1 MSKYLG
7 YEQTGFA
14 NSTVNITRASSG
26 GNVPVNFANTVLT
39 TLYLPFNDDVN
50 DDSPFSQTITNRGSM
65 TIDSTYTKFGSN
77 ALKSQSSG
85 SLKIDNSTSTDFDGD
100 GHFTIEFF
108 LYVVNFEETKSIY
121 THNEYNNSYQGL
133 VFFTGGGQRLYGYAS
148 SNGSSWNIFS
158 NKEFASSITTDT
170 WHHVAMTYDGTTYRG
185 YFNGTRAWE
194 QTSSTKIGTGGDHY
208 IFSRNDGGQ
217 YQPSTGSYYMDDF
230 RITKGKALYTDA
242 SITVPTSALGIE
254 QDDPVSLYLPF
265 DSDVNDDSSHSHTV
279 TASGSATISSTQAK
293 FGGNSLSLNGT
304 SQYLT
309 VPNDNVF
316 DFGSEDFTIEM
327 WIYMT
332 SNAGSDPGDRHG
344 LVARR
349 DSSSNRSFHIG
360 IQLDGGQQKLQFSHS
375 TSGSGGSQTN
385 YNTDIQLNTW
395 THVAIV
401 RSRSKV
407 YAFVDGVKNGS
418 EHSIGTNTIFAGT
431 SDLTIGYRAES
442 SQYFP
447 GYIDDLRIS
456 KGVARYT
463 KSFVPP
469 SQAVGAT
476 LTGANETNTTTD
488 FTSLY
493 LPFDSDVND
502 DSPKSQTVTAYNGA
516 AISSTQSKFGGY
528 SVSFDGNNDHSNG
541 QYLVVSDADSLEY
554 GDKDF
559 TLETWFYQN
568 DDTGHMIA
576 QRRQAGG
583 VGTWTAGAW
592 MLGVNTN
599 YAVGNDVAGRIEFF
613 AYDYNTSSVLLEYA
627 KGSALSSGWHHLAVT
642 RAGDTFMLFL
652 DGVMVDNNTGT
663 FTFTNSSL
671 PFSIGRDTFGN
682 GATRGYMNGYLDD
695 FRVLV
700 GYAKYTADFTPPTSA
715 VGTSV
720 SETVNDLT
728 LLYMPFDSTETTN
741 SVASSQTSLYLPF
754 DSDTNDDSAQSHT
767 VTNNGVTISS
777 AQSKFGGY
785 SALFDGTNDYLVIP
799 SDSSLV
805 FGDEDFTVEFFI
817 YANDDTLQSPL
828 THRAASPP
836 AGAGD
841 WTIPLN
847 RTVAGQ
853 IEWYNGDY
861 SVSSAVVS
869 TTISGG
875 FSGGWH
881 HIAITRSGDTH
892 RIFFDG
898 ELKASATN
906 SSTYSSGPT
915 ELHIG
920 RDNYVGG
927 RYYFDGYLDDIRI
940 IKGTALYKESFT
952 VPTSALGATG
962 TAISVAGGFE
972 DKARNH
978 TVTKEGDTALN
989 TSVKKFGTSSAYFDG
1004 TTDRLVVDHK
1014 GDLNLQNHDFTIEG
1028 WFYLADASEPI
1039 RLVYSTGG
1047 TGVRSGW
1054 LVYASASAFQFWASS
1069 VTNAWD
1075 IASGSSLGART
1086 NSAWVH
1092 LAVTREGSIFRCFQN
1107 GTQTS
1112 TFTSDKSLYT
1122 DPNEEIAIGGW
1133 AGSGNIQYLN
1143 GYIDDLRIIKGHAV
1157 YTANFTPPASA
1168 HGHVSVE
1175 SDASTSETYSDTKFL
1190 SGVWNIRDAESRIQ
1204 DGEWIRND
1212 SDTGSVPSGLTIKG
1226 AGLEVEGHRWYTA
1239 PASASGVEILAVG
1252 AGGDGGNSNKS
1263 GGNTVF
1269 THSGT
1274 GEYILAVGGGGAAP
1288 AGGGVGGAGGGGGGF
1303 VSATDLILD
1312 KDVSYT
1318 LTVGASRAVTQSPV
1332 SSPAPSW
1339 PGGSGGGGTYVGGG
1353 VNRLGGTGVQPSTP
1367 QPLIAGIPG
1376 ASNFQNL
1383 GYDGGTHNGPDN
1395 PGLANGP
1402 GRGGGGLGTS
1412 SSITGSSLTYAGG
1425 GYSGNR
1431 GGPTAYNGNSGP
1443 GGSSGSNLT
1452 PGGAGVRGGG
1462 GGGQGWPGGG
1472 PEKGGAGGAGVFVVA
1487 YPDAENTL
1495 SITGTLSYNQPSRS
1509 GYRVY
1514 YFTGGTGTI
1523 TLPS

>member
-14 NSTVNITRASSG
+14 NSTVSVTRASVVDTAGLNYS
-26 GNVPVNFANTVLT
+26 NTVFT

-50 DDSPFSQTITNRGSM
+50 DDSPLSQTITNRGSM
-65 TIDSTYTKFGSN
+65 TVDSTYTKFGSN
-77 ALKSQSSG
+77 ALKSQTSG
-85 SLKIDNSTSTDFDGD
+85 SLKIDNSTSTDLDGP
-100 GHFTIEFF
+100 FTVEFF
-108 LYVVNFEETKSIY
+108 FYITTAQSQKTLYV
-121 THNEYNNSYQGL
+121 HNENNSTYSGL
-133 VFFTGGGQRLYGYAS
+133 LFWITSAGNFNGYAAE
-148 SNGSSWNIFS
+148 NNSWNIFTT
-158 NKEFASSITTDT
+158 KTFASSVTTGT
-170 WHHVAMTYDGTTYRG
+170 WHHVAITYDGTTYRG
-185 YFNGTRAWE
+185 YYDGDRKWE
-194 QTSSTKIGTGGDHY
+194 VTNSTTIPTGGDHY

-217 YQPSTGSYYMDDF
+217 YQPATGQVYMDDF
-230 RITKGKALYTDA
+230 RITKGKALYTD
-242 SITVPTSALGIE
+242 STYTVPTSALGIQQE
-254 QDDPVSLYLPF
+254 DPVSLYLPF

-279 TASGSATISSTQAK
+279 TASGSATISSTQSK

-309 VPNDNVF
+309 VPNNDVF

-332 SNAGSDPGDRHG
+332 SNAGSSAGDRHG

-349 DSSSNRSFHIG
+349 AADGNRSFHVG
-360 IQLDGGQQKLQFSHS
+360 IQLDGGQQKLQFSH
-375 TSGSGGSQTN
+375 TTGGSGGSQTN
-385 YNTDIQLNTW
+385 YDTDIQLNTW

-401 RSRSKV
+401 RSGPKV

-418 EHSIGTNTIFAGT
+418 EHNISTNRIYAGT

-476 LTGANETNTTTD
+476 LNGVNETNTTTD

-502 DSPKSQTVTAYNGA
+502 DSSHSHSVTAYGNA
-516 AISSTQSKFGGY
+516 AISSTQAKFG
-528 SVSFDGNNDHSNG
+528 SNSLSLDGTGD
-541 QYLVVSDADSLEY
+541 YLQIADDASLEF
-554 GDKDF
+554 GDGDL
-559 TLETWFYQN
+559 TIEAWLYQN
-568 DDTGHMIA
+568 DDTGHVIFGKRNSGGSWSSGAMIF
-576 QRRQAGG
+576 
-583 VGTWTAGAW
+583 
-592 MLGVNTN
+592 GVNTEI
-599 YAVGNDVAGRIEFF
+599 VGSTDNAGKVQFW
-613 AYDYNTSSVLLEYA
+613 AYDYNTGASLLEFDN
-627 KGSALSSGWHHLAVT
+627 GSAFSSGWHHFAVT
-642 RAGDTFMLFL
+642 RASDLWMLFV
-652 DGVMVDNNTGT
+652 DGTQVDTQEWTG
-663 FTFTNSSL
+663 
-671 PFSIGRDTFGN
+671 SIGDSSHPVFIGQDSYGGGRYQT
-682 GATRGYMNGYLDD
+682 NGYIDD
-695 FRVLV
+695 FRILK
-700 GYAKYTADFTPPTSA
+700 GYAKYTSDFIPPTTA

-728 LLYMPFDSTETTN
+728 VLYMPFDSTETTN
-741 SVASSQTSLYLPF
+741 SVAASQTSLYLPF

-785 SALFDGTNDYLVIP
+785 SALFDGTNDYLSIP

-805 FGDEDFTVEFFI
+805 FGNEDFTVEFFI
-817 YANDDTLQSPL
+817 YTNDDTFQSPL
-828 THRAASPP
+828 THRAPSPP

-841 WTIPLN
+841 WTLPLN

-853 IEWYNGDY
+853 IEWYNGSY

-940 IKGTALYKESFT
+940 IKGTALYTESFT
-952 VPTSALGATG
+952 VPTSAVGATG
-962 TAISVAGGFE
+962 TAISVVGGFE
-972 DKARNH
+972 DKARND

-1004 TTDRLVVDHK
+1004 TGDRVLVKH
-1014 GDLNLQNHDFTIEG
+1014 GGELNLSDGDFTIEG
-1028 WFYLADASEPI
+1028 WFYFTSNL
-1039 RLVYSTGG
+1039 
-1047 TGVRSGW
+1047 
-1054 LVYASASAFQFWASS
+1054 
-1069 VTNAWD
+1069 NAGFFNGD
-1075 IASGSSLGART
+1075 SGSTNKHPWLLYTTSGGLIRFYATSDNSNWDVANAASLGT
-1086 NSAWVH
+1086 VSLNTWTH
-1092 LAVTREGSIFRCFQN
+1092 LAVTREGDVFRCFQD
-1107 GTQTS
+1107 GVLKSTTTS
-1112 TFTSDKSLYT
+1112 TSSLYYNT
-1122 DPNEEIAIGGW
+1122 DNQIAIGGRSGTNYM
-1133 AGSGNIQYLN
+1133 AGYA
-1143 GYIDDLRIIKGHAV
+1143 DDLRIIKGKAI
-1157 YTANFTPPASA
+1157 YTEAFTAPTSA
-1168 HGHVSVE
+1168 HGHVSLE
-1175 SDASTSETYSDTKFL
+1175 ETSSTSETYSDTKFL
-1190 SGVWNIRDAESRIQ
+1190 SGVWDIRDAESKIQ

-1212 SDTGSVPSGLTIKG
+1212 SDTGSVPSGLIIKG
-1226 AGLEVEGHRWYTA
+1226 AGLEAAGHRWYVA
-1239 PASASGVEILAVG
+1239 PTSAPGVEILAVG
-1252 AGGDGGNSNKS
+1252 AGGDGGNNQKS

-1274 GEYILAVGGGGAAP
+1274 GEYILAVGGGSAGP
-1288 AGGGVGGAGGGGGGF
+1288 AGGGVGRAGGGGGGF
-1303 VSATDLILD
+1303 VTATDLILD

-1318 LTVGASRAVTQSPV
+1318 LTVGASGAVTESPL
-1332 SSPAPSW
+1332 PAPSPAY
-1339 PGGSGGGGTYVGGG
+1339 PGGSGGGGTYVSGG
-1353 VNRLGGTGVQPSTP
+1353 VGRAGGTGVQPSTP
-1367 QPLIAGIPG
+1367 QPLISGIPG

-1383 GYDGGTHNGPDN
+1383 GYNGGSHPPGTDN
-1395 PGLANGP
+1395 PGADQGP
-1402 GRGGGGLGTS
+1402 ARGGGGGGTA
-1412 SSITGSSLTYAGG
+1412 SSISGTSLTYGGG

-1431 GGPTAYNGNSGP
+1431 GGPTSGLGNAGPGGNGNSGP
-1443 GGSSGSNLT
+1443 GNGG
-1452 PGGAGVRGGG
+1452 PGTRGGG
-1462 GGGQGWPGGG
+1462 GGGAGASGPTGGSGG
-1472 PEKGGAGGAGVFVVA
+1472 PGVFVIA
-1487 YPDAENTL
+1487 YPDSENTL
-1495 SITGTLSYNQPSRS
+1495 SITGTLSYVEPTRS

-1514 YFTGGTGTI
+1514 YFTSGTGTI
-1523 TLPS
+1523 TLSD

>member
-26 GNVPVNFANTVLT
+26 TSLPINYDNIFGDTV
-39 TLYLPFNDDVN
+39 LYLPFDSDINDASSFN
-50 DDSPFSQTITNRGSM
+50 HTITSENGAVVSDTILKYGAGSLRVEDDPERITVTDDGNFNFGTQDF
-65 TIDSTYTKFGSN
+65 TIEGWFRFTEKYGPARLIHGGNNSSSIAPFLFYLFDDAVGFYSSSDGSN
-77 ALKSQSSG
+77 WDISNNKRIADIASTDTWYHLAVTREGDTFRTFQDGTLKTTFTSSG
-85 SLKIDNSTSTDFDGD
+85 SLMDVEDGAIAIGGRPTDLQSLNGYIDDLRIIK
-100 GHFTIEFF
+100 GHAKYTASFT
-108 LYVVNFEETKSIY
+108 
-121 THNEYNNSYQGL
+121 
-133 VFFTGGGQRLYGYAS
+133 A
-148 SNGSSWNIFS
+148 
-158 NKEFASSITTDT
+158 
-170 WHHVAMTYDGTTYRG
+170 
-185 YFNGTRAWE
+185 
-194 QTSSTKIGTGGDHY
+194 
-208 IFSRNDGGQ
+208 
-217 YQPSTGSYYMDDF
+217 
-230 RITKGKALYTDA
+230 
-242 SITVPTSALGIE
+242 PTSAVGLYSGN
-254 QDDPVSLYLPF
+254 PVSLYLPF

-309 VPNDNVF
+309 VPNNNVF

-332 SNAGSDPGDRHG
+332 SNAGSSAGDRHA

-349 DSSSNRSFHIG
+349 DGSSNRSFHVG

-375 TSGSGGSQTN
+375 TTGSGGSQTN

-476 LTGANETNTTTD
+476 LNGANETNTTTD

-502 DSPKSQTVTAYNGA
+502 DSSHSHSVTASGDA
-516 AISSTQSKFGGY
+516 AISSTQAKFGGN
-528 SVSFDGNNDHSNG
+528 SLSLDGTDD
-541 QYLVVSDADSLEY
+541 YLQIADNAAFEF
-554 GDKDF
+554 GKEDW

-568 DDTGHMIA
+568 DNTGHIIA
-576 QRRQAGG
+576 QKRNTS
-583 VGTWTAGAW
+583 GTWGTGAW
-592 MLGVNTN
+592 TLGVNTN
-599 YAVGNDVAGRIEFF
+599 YGVGNEIVGRIEFF
-613 AYDYNTSSVLLEYA
+613 SNEFNTGSPLLAYE
-627 KGSALSSGWHHLAVT
+627 KGSEFSSGWHHLALT
-642 RAGDTFMLFL
+642 RSGGDWRLFL
-652 DGVMVDNNTGT
+652 DGSVVASATWTGT
-663 FTFTNSSL
+663 MSDASYPLT
-671 PFSIGRDTFGN
+671 IGRDTYA
-682 GATRGYMNGYLDD
+682 GAGQRGYLNGYLDD
-695 FRVLV
+695 FRILK

-728 LLYMPFDSTETTN
+728 VLYMPFDSTETTN
-741 SVASSQTSLYLPF
+741 SVAASQTSLYLPF

-817 YANDDTLQSPL
+817 YANDNTLQSPF
-828 THRAASPP
+828 THRDGS

-861 SVSSAVVS
+861 SVTSAVVS

-875 FSGGWH
+875 FSGAWH

-972 DKARNH
+972 DQARNNG
-978 TVTKEGDTALN
+978 VTTAGTAALN
-989 TSVKKFGTSSAYFDG
+989 TSVKKFGTSSLFVDGNSDYVAIPDTSFIFGTNDFTVEAFVYHTGVSTTANIFDFRNGSNDDGFTINMDTSGNVGYYSNKAGGYLISQSGNSIGSNSWKHLVLCRHDG
-1004 TTDRLVVDHK
+1004 T
-1014 GDLNLQNHDFTIEG
+1014 
-1028 WFYLADASEPI
+1028 I
-1039 RLVYSTGG
+1039 RLFIDG
-1047 TGVRSGW
+1047 T
-1054 LVYASASAFQFWASS
+1054 LKASASD
-1069 VTNAWD
+1069 TYD
-1075 IASGSSLGART
+1075 YGSLPLVIGARF
-1086 NSAWVH
+1086 S
-1092 LAVTREGSIFRCFQN
+1092 EDQ
-1107 GTQTS
+1107 
-1112 TFTSDKSLYT
+1112 
-1122 DPNEEIAIGGW
+1122 
-1133 AGSGNIQYLN
+1133 QYFA
-1143 GYIDDLRIIKGHAV
+1143 GYIDDLRVIQGHAV
-1157 YTANFTPPASA
+1157 YTEAFTPPTSA
-1168 HGHVSVE
+1168 HGHVSLE
-1175 SDASTSETYSDTKFL
+1175 TSSSTSETYSDTKFL
-1190 SGVWNIRDAESRIQ
+1190 SGVWNLRDAESKIQ
-1204 DGEWIRND
+1204 DGEWVRND
-1212 SDTGSVPSGLTIKG
+1212 SDTGSVPSGLIIKG
-1226 AGLEVEGHRWYTA
+1226 AGLEVEGHRWYTVTEP
-1239 PASASGVEILAVG
+1239 PAATGIEILAVG
-1252 AGGDGGNSNKS
+1252 AGGDGGNNQKS

-1269 THSGT
+1269 TQSVT
-1274 GEYILAVGGGGAAP
+1274 GEYILAVGGGSAGP
-1288 AGGGVGGAGGGGGGF
+1288 AGGGVGRSGGGGGGF
-1303 VSATDLILD
+1303 VTATDLELA

-1318 LTVGASRAVTQSPV
+1318 LTVGASGAVTESPLP
-1332 SSPAPSW
+1332 SPSPAY
-1339 PGGSGGGGTYVGGG
+1339 PGGSGGGGTYVGSG
-1353 VNRLGGTGVQPSTP
+1353 VNRAGGTGVQPSTP
-1367 QPLIAGIPG
+1367 QPLISGIPG

-1395 PGLANGP
+1395 PGSDNGP

-1412 SSITGSSLTYAGG
+1412 SSITGSSQTYAGG

-1431 GGPTAYNGNSGP
+1431 GGNMTYLSNPGP
-1443 GGSSGSNLT
+1443 GGSSNRDNGNGG
-1452 PGGAGVRGGG
+1452 PGTRGGG
-1462 GGGQGWPGGG
+1462 GGGAGAFGSTGGSGG
-1472 PEKGGAGGAGVFVVA
+1472 PGVFVIA
-1487 YPDAENTL
+1487 YPDTENTL
-1495 SITGTLSYNQPSRS
+1495 SITGTLSYSQPSRS